1 MPNRSYQKGRGFE
14 YRWLERIKGTGKLV
28 RGERFYASKG
38 ITDVWYYLTDKSYHE
53 DQCKYTSIH
62 NNKPYIS
69 EEEFLDL
76 IQYAMDNPNIIVSL
90 VSGVSRKE
98 PMVWNLS
105 KNI

>member
-1 MPNRSYQKGRGFE
+1 MGRDFE
-14 YRWLERIKGTGKLV
+14 YRWLDKIGKSGKLV

-53 DQCKYTSIH
+53 DQCKYTSKS
-62 NNKPYIS
+62 NRKPFIS
-69 EEEFLDL
+69 EDEFLDL
-76 IQYAMDNPNIIVSL
+76 IQYAMDKPNIIVSL
-90 VSGVSRKE
+90 VSCISRKE